1 MPFLLLALEGGGGGV
16 DGYMSCCAPSRNSS
30 SSLDETDLLGIIPS
44 LLSINSSSFLASK
57 INLQTQFLF
66 ITTIKFIL
74 KKKKKKKKEPKKLY
88 KI

>member
-44 LLSINSSSFLASK
+44 LLSINSSSFLAS
-57 INLQTQFLF
+57 NLKLPSPFIF
-66 ITTIKFIL
+66 ITTI
-74 KKKKKKKKEPKKLY
+74 
-88 KI
+88 